1 MDYKISILTSIFN
14 GKDFIRGFL
23 EDITRQTIFDQCQLI
38 MVDANSSEYLETE
51 KCIFEYTKKYK
62 NIEYHKIVNEDGFIP
77 NVYTVWNLII
87 KDYAKA
93 ELLSNANIDDRKHPR
108 HLELHLKTLE
118 ENPSA
123 SLAYAS
129 VLETS
134 VPNETFENN
143 TANIIMEMPEFTLD
157 HLLRVNMPHNNPV
170 WRADLHL
177 QYGFFNDDYF
187 SAGDYEMWLR
197 AAIEGEEFIKIC
209 NEPLSLYYRNPKGIS
224 SNKKTLHKAI
234 AEVRSVIEK
243 YILLYKQ
250 KKSRVGKIGLGNYK
264 L

>member
-1 MDYKISILTSIFN
+1 MDYKISLLTSILN

-38 MVDANSSEYLETE
+38 MVDANSPEYLETE
-51 KCIFEYTKKYK
+51 ECIFEYTKKYK
-62 NIEYHKIVNEDGFIP
+62 NIEYHKIVNKDSFVP

-108 HLELHLKTLE
+108 HLELHLNALE
-118 ENPSA
+118 ENPSV
-123 SLAYAS
+123 SLAYAN

-134 VPNETFENN
+134 SPNETFEKN
-143 TANIIMEMPEFTLD
+143 TANLLMDMPEFSLD
-157 HLLRVNMPHNNPV
+157 NLLRVNMPHNNPV
-170 WRADLHL
+170 WRADLH
-177 QYGFFNDDYF
+177 QEYGYFNDNYF

-197 AAIEGEEFIKIC
+197 AAIEGNQFMKIC
-209 NEPLSLYYRNPKGIS
+209 DEPLSLYYRNPKGIS
-224 SNKKTLHKAI
+224 SRAETLGEAI
-234 AEVRSVIEK
+234 TEVRSVTKE
-243 YILLYKQ
+243 YTLLYKQ
-250 KKSRVGKIGLGNYK
+250 KKGRVGSINLGNLK